1 MSVSEINI
9 YLSCMVLFLLSST
22 SIYGQEIEHNYLVGP
37 QNTTCDSLPTSFY
50 NEEEAINLVE
60 QATFRSTEQFKINR
74 NYGVRGGWYYSCDNK
89 TGYLIILIDDHKH
102 LFKMVPKESWE
113 QLTQTT
119 DFESFI
125 INQLRSYKMKY
136 PGE

>member
-1 MSVSEINI
+1 MLLITTVSH
-9 YLSCMVLFLLSST
+9 
-22 SIYGQEIEHNYLVGP
+22 GQDVEHNYLVGP

-50 NEEEAINLVE
+50 YEEEAIYLVE
-60 QATFRSTEQFKINR
+60 QASYRSTEQFKINR
-74 NYGVRGGWYYSCDNK
+74 DYGVRGGWFYSCDNA

-102 LFKMVPKESWE
+102 LFKMVPKEKWK

-125 INQLRSYKMKY
+125 VNQLRPYKMKY
-136 PGE
+136 EGD